1 MIRQFL
7 NWKFFLVLLA
17 VVIAFVSLYYAN
29 NLTRKLAI
37 EERNKVVFISQAL
50 ENIARS
56 TESDIILATSII
68 EKNTTIPLI
77 QTDEKDSIL
86 EVRNTDSTQSSPVQL
101 HKILEELRAMHPPI
115 QITISD
121 HEFQKIYYGES
132 QLLKELRYFPYVLL
146 CILFLFVIIVVSYL
160 STTGRHIQDRVWVGM
175 SKETAHQLGTPLTSL
190 VAWIEYLKE
199 TNVETRALREMQKD
213 VTRLQLIADRFS
225 KIGSK
230 PKLQAENLVSHLQE
244 IVSYMQ
250 KRASRNISISVKSA
264 QDDIQVL
271 MSGPLFDWVI
281 ENLIRNSLDAM
292 DGTGQITIRVT
303 ENEAQVLIDVSDTGK
318 GIAPNHVKKVFKPG
332 FSTKLRGWGLGLSLS
347 HRIIHEYH
355 HGEIFV
361 KKSELGKGTT
371 FRIILQ
377 KRAITE

>member
-1 MIRQFL
+1 VIRQFL

-199 TNVETRALREMQKD
+199 TNVETRALGEMQKD

-264 QDDIQVL
+264 QNDIQVL